1 MAPGH
6 ISGLIPPAPT
16 RHGWIGVPLAILLS
30 VLALSLSTWRTA
42 GRYTT
47 VDAGARADEVDT
59 RLDEADAREAALL
72 RRIVMLEAAAAG
84 MSSRMDVCCSGGA
97 C

>member
-1 MAPGH
+1 MPPLRT
-6 ISGLIPPAPT
+6 SGLIPPAPT

-30 VLALSLSTWRTA
+30 VLALSLATWRTA

-59 RLDEADAREAALL
+59 RLDEADVREAALL

>member
-6 ISGLIPPAPT
+6 ISGFVPPSPT

-30 VLALSLSTWRTA
+30 VLALSLATWRTA
-42 GRYTT
+42 GRYTA
-47 VDAGARADEVDT
+47 VDAFARADAVDT

-72 RRIVMLEAAAAG
+72 RRIVMLEAAVTG
-84 MSSRMDVCCSGGA
+84 QSSRMDVCCSGGA